1 MADNSGMGGTDT
13 IATDDVAT
21 LNGAASSGVKV
32 QRTKVTYGDDGT
44 ARDVSSSFPLPVAA
58 VGPGTVTW
66 VNAPAAVSIT
76 TTAADV
82 LTAGSYRMVAFDN
95 IGASTVYLGTTG
107 VTSTAYVLRLA
118 PGERV
123 ILTGCDCPT
132 NVVRGLTASGTSSL
146 EVGVG
151 T

>member
-1 MADNSGMGGTDT
+1 
-13 IATDDVAT
+13 
-21 LNGAASSGVKV
+21 
-32 QRTKVTYGDDGT
+32 
-44 ARDVSSSFPLPVAA
+44 
-58 VGPGTVTW
+58 
-66 VNAPAAVSIT
+66 
-76 TTAADV
+76 
-82 LTAGSYRMVAFDN
+82 MVAFDN